1 MSIFGRIGS
10 IFKSNVNSALD
21 SMEDPSKMI
30 DQTLRDLNKDLQD
43 VTTQTAKIMAEKR
56 TLEGEVHEM
65 EASIEKLIDYA
76 QKAVDAGNDEDAKRF
91 LSQKNKIV
99 TQLNS
104 KKSLLETV
112 SKDVDRLRTVQSDLR
127 IKVQE
132 LESRKDGIKL
142 KATHAKAQEK
152 INKLTS
158 NVAGTDISKFDDY
171 ERKIDKQLHTA
182 QAMQELS
189 NDPDNV
195 SSLMNKYDSNGSVDD
210 ELAMLKAKKG
220 N

>member
-142 KATHAKAQEK
+142 KTTHAKAQEK

-158 NVAGTDISKFDDY
+158 NIAGTDISKFDDY

-182 QAMQELS
+182 QAMHELS

>member
-142 KATHAKAQEK
+142 KATHAKAK
-152 INKLTS
+152 
-158 NVAGTDISKFDDY
+158 
-171 ERKIDKQLHTA
+171 
-182 QAMQELS
+182 
-189 NDPDNV
+189 
-195 SSLMNKYDSNGSVDD
+195 
-210 ELAMLKAKKG
+210 
-220 N
+220 

>member
-158 NVAGTDISKFDDY
+158 NIAGTDISKFDDY
-171 ERKIDKQLHTA
+171 EER
-182 QAMQELS
+182 
-189 NDPDNV
+189 
-195 SSLMNKYDSNGSVDD
+195 
-210 ELAMLKAKKG
+210 
-220 N
+220 

>member
-171 ERKIDKQLHTA
+171 ERKIDRQLHTA